1 MTKPALWTR
10 LQTDWAALSHYQRF
24 TLALSIAYWLMRERD
39 DRLGDASLKRAQ

>member
-24 TLALSIAYWLMRERD
+24 ESFVALVLTLVIGLVILE
-39 DRLGDASLKRAQ
+39 ASPKRAQ